1 MEKLL
6 ENEAPLVTLVNMIGA
21 FDANPI
27 STYTRNIE
35 KNNLKDVDIRIL
47 FHYILRIF
55 PKNINLLCRPV
66 LTPQIAGIGGPPD
79 TTNWSF

>member
-35 KNNLKDVDIRIL
+35 KNNLKDVDTL

-55 PKNINLLCRPV
+55 PKKY
-66 LTPQIAGIGGPPD
+66 
-79 TTNWSF
+79 

>member
-35 KNNLKDVDIRIL
+35 KNNLKDVDTRIISL
-47 FHYILRIF
+47 YTSNFPQKILTYYAD
-55 PKNINLLCRPV
+55 PC
-66 LTPQIAGIGGPPD
+66 
-79 TTNWSF
+79 

>member
-35 KNNLKDVDIRIL
+35 KNNLKDVDTIFLVYFVIYFEFSQKIL
-47 FHYILRIF
+47 TYYAD
-55 PKNINLLCRPV
+55 PC
-66 LTPQIAGIGGPPD
+66 
-79 TTNWSF
+79 

>member
-35 KNNLKDVDIRIL
+35 KNNLKDGDIISL
-47 FHYILRIF
+47 YTSNF
-55 PKNINLLCRPV
+55 PKKY
-66 LTPQIAGIGGPPD
+66 
-79 TTNWSF
+79 